1 MTDIDEDKA
10 LAALKLGD
18 VLLTNLV
25 EENKRLKADRDELLE
40 ALQKA
45 LIAVECGD
53 ETGYVE
59 GVGFIDIDAILIEAK
74 AAIAKATGKPI

>member
-18 VLLTNLV
+18 VLLTNLI
-25 EENKRLKADRDELLE
+25 EENKRLKAERDDMLE
-40 ALQKA
+40 ALMSVVSYYKKQGTGRVFCLGYGNDSA
-45 LIAVECGD
+45 LEIK
-53 ETGYVE
+53 
-59 GVGFIDIDAILIEAK
+59 LQ